1 MTVSYVSGPNM
12 KNRQLII
19 FYSNDSGCA
28 FFLFPLCPIWY
39 VTTFV
44 WLCVCR
50 YCTCAVRMKYERFS
64 WETNIERSDFSP
76 LSRCLQ
82 PVTSSEV
89 DLFCSVSLLP
99 RFSIKAAL
107 SEVWM
112 AEALYSISLRTL
124 KINSRSRGSMNC
136 RPCVLLLC
144 SECNFRLQ
152 PQLNSFIVLL

>member
-1 MTVSYVSGPNM
+1 MAQIWRTDSLLSFTRMTVGVPFF
-12 KNRQLII
+12 
-19 FYSNDSGCA
+19 FY
-28 FFLFPLCPIWY
+28 FP
-39 VTTFV
+39 
-44 WLCVCR
+44 CVQFDTSPRSFGSACR